1 MPEPATAA
9 AALQSGEVDWL
20 EYAHFDLVPVLQ
32 KNRNIVTDLRD
43 SLGDVGMLS
52 LNQVP
57 PFRDVRARRAILTA
71 MSQDDFMHAL
81 TADDKMWKP
90 MRGFFTPGTPLYTE
104 EGSEILKAPRK
115 LDTAR
120 RLLAES
126 GYAGE
131 PVTCMAAQNLPLHK
145 AFGDVTVDL
154 LQRLGMKVDF
164 AAIDWGTVVARR
176 GQKAPPSQGGWHM
189 HLLSLSG
196 ADTIDPTTRM
206 IRANGDVASN
216 GWSTGAEVEAEI
228 ASWYDA
234 KTLEEEKA
242 AARRLNRAAFDHV
255 VYAPLGTL
263 LRHKAYRKN
272 VSGIVQGPLPFF
284 WSVSKTA

>member
-1 MPEPATAA
+1 
-9 AALQSGEVDWL
+9 VDWL
-20 EYAHFDLVPVLQ
+20 EYAHIDLVPVLQ
-32 KNRNIVTDLRD
+32 KNRNVVTDLRD
-43 SLGDVGMLS
+43 PLGDVGMLS
-52 LNQVP
+52 LNQLHP
-57 PFRDVRARRAILTA
+57 PFSDARARRAILAA

-81 TADDKMWKP
+81 TADDKMWRP
-90 MRGFFTPGTPLYTE
+90 MPSYFTPGTPLYTE

-115 LDTAR
+115 LDTAK

-131 PVTCMAAQNLPLHK
+131 PVTCMAAQNLPMHK

-164 AAIDWGTVVARR
+164 AATDWGTIVARR
-176 GQKAPPSQGGWHM
+176 VQKAPPGQGGWHM
-189 HLLSLSG
+189 YVFSVSG
-196 ADTIDPTTRM
+196 ADTTDPTTRM

-216 GWSTGAEVEAEI
+216 GWSKSAEVEAEI

-242 AARRLNRAAFDHV
+242 AAQRLNRAAFDHV

-284 WSVSKTA
+284 WGVSKTA